1 MSERRMRTQTKYRV
15 VHALRSAVCDSS
27 SKQKSV
33 LVRCWVLLW
42 SERPYPG
49 CAQYAKRKKVISVMT
64 VGALKLRSK
73 VEHFRGVV
81 EVSALNK
88 RGGSVQRAR

>member
-1 MSERRMRTQTKYRV
+1 
-15 VHALRSAVCDSS
+15 
-27 SKQKSV
+27 
-33 LVRCWVLLW
+33 
-42 SERPYPG
+42 
-49 CAQYAKRKKVISVMT
+49 MT